1 MEGKIMAEM
10 DLDKPPSYRG
20 LAHIALV
27 VTDPEKSADWYEDV
41 LGLKCVVRASTGCFM
56 SFAGN
61 HHDIALIKARAKHVP
76 WSVGLHH
83 LSMMIEGGTEELK
96 RLHSRLLSKGVQ
108 IDRVV
113 DHAVGWGV
121 YFYDPDGNRLEFFYE
136 RPDVTQEGGQKIFRD
151 ADAPSKSID
160 ITELG

>member
-1 MEGKIMAEM
+1 MANMELNA
-10 DLDKPPSYRG
+10 PPNYRG

-41 LGLKCVVRASTGCFM
+41 LGLKCVVRAATGCFM
-56 SFAGN
+56 SFAGR
-61 HHDIALIKARAKHVP
+61 HHDIALIKARAEHVP

-83 LSMMIEGGTEELK
+83 VSMQIEGGTEEIK
-96 RLHSRLLSKGVQ
+96 RLHSRLISKGVQ

-113 DHAVGWGV
+113 DHSVGWGL

-136 RPDVTQEGGQKIFRD
+136 RSNLSLEEGQKIFRE
-151 ADAPSKSID
+151 AEAPSRSID
-160 ITELG
+160 ISELG